1 MTHRILPIDYW
12 QALVYAPVTALIGMT
27 VAWHENPTVAPELL
41 SLAALQASVVMVFQ
55 VWLGSRPWPWLER
68 IQQLPFWLRMLI
80 LTGYGSFLVNLT
92 VLLIVQRFETSALS
106 VGLVTG
112 LALACYDQWRSS
124 LYPTE
129 RQVQTMVVGLY
140 VACVAL
146 PFFGLMQWVP
156 TAAVWASAAAVP
168 AWKAGR
174 LAHLAH
180 LQAHHSNAQVN
191 QKTND
196 GIRLLLLA
204 ALVTLL
210 TLLLFSLM
218 VSTLFGQRT
227 NV

>member
-41 SLAALQASVVMVFQ
+41 SLAALQASVVMVLQ
-55 VWLGSRPWPWLER
+55 IWLASRPWAVLAWFER
-68 IQQLPFWLRMLI
+68 SPVWARML
-80 LTGYGSFLVNLT
+80 LSTGYGALLVNLT
-92 VLLIVQRFETSALS
+92 VLLIVQRLETSGLS
-106 VGLVTG
+106 VGLVSG
-112 LALACYDQWRSS
+112 LALACYDQWRLSATPS
-124 LYPTE
+124 E
-129 RQVQTMVVGLY
+129 RQVQTISAGLY
-140 VACVAL
+140 MACVVL
-146 PFFGLMQWVP
+146 PFSGLMQWVP
-156 TAAVWASAAAVP
+156 TAAVWACAAAIP

-174 LAHLAH
+174 LAHL
-180 LQAHHSNAQVN
+180 QAHQTDAQAVA
-191 QKTND
+191 KAND
-196 GIRLLLLA
+196 WIRLLLLA

>member
-41 SLAALQASVVMVFQ
+41 SLAALQASVVMVLQ
-55 VWLGSRPWPWLER
+55 VWFASRPWTVLAWFER
-68 IQQLPFWLRMLI
+68 SPVWARML
-80 LTGYGSFLVNLT
+80 LSTGYGALLVNLT
-92 VLLIVQRFETSALS
+92 VLLIVQRLETSGLS
-106 VGLVTG
+106 VGLVSG
-112 LALACYDQWRSS
+112 LALACYDQWRLSATPS
-124 LYPTE
+124 E
-129 RQVQTMVVGLY
+129 RQVQTISAGLY
-140 VACVAL
+140 MACVVL
-146 PFFGLMQWVP
+146 PFSGLMQWVP
-156 TAAVWASAAAVP
+156 TAAVWACAAAIP

-174 LAHLAH
+174 LAHL
-180 LQAHHSNAQVN
+180 QAHQTDAQAVA
-191 QKTND
+191 KAND
-196 GIRLLLLA
+196 WIRLLLLA

>member
-1 MTHRILPIDYW
+1 MTHRVLPIDYW

-41 SLAALQASVVMVFQ
+41 SLAALQASVVMVLQ
-55 VWLGSRPWPWLER
+55 IWLAGRSWALRTWFEQGPSW
-68 IQQLPFWLRMLI
+68 IRMLV
-80 LTGYGSFLVNLT
+80 LTAYGAALVNLT
-92 VLLIVQRFETSALS
+92 VLLIGQRVETSGLS

-112 LALACYDQWRSS
+112 LVLACYDQWR
-124 LYPTE
+124 LWPTPTE

-140 VACVAL
+140 AACVVL
-146 PFFGLMQWVP
+146 PFCGLMQWVP

-174 LAHLAH
+174 LAHLQTHHVDSASAH
-180 LQAHHSNAQVN
+180 AIAGWSRMLVLTS
-191 QKTND
+191 
-196 GIRLLLLA
+196 
-204 ALVTLL
+204 LVTLL
-210 TLLLFSLM
+210 LLLLFSLM